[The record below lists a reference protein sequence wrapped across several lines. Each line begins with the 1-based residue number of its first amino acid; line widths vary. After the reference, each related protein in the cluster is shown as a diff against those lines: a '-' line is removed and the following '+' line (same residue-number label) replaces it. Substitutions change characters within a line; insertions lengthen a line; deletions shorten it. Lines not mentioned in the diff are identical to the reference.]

1 MIRKDRGGNQME
13 EESKKII
20 REAINMTDSI
30 NDLMKAVIDEER
42 KNIIYWQ
49 KSIKTWE
56 ALLNKK
62 VDRYLKKITEEEV
75 PF

>member
-1 MIRKDRGGNQME
+1 MD
-13 EESKKII
+13 EESKEII
-20 REAINMTDSI
+20 REAISMTDSI

-62 VDRYLKKITEEEV
+62 IDRYLKKITEEEV

>member
-1 MIRKDRGGNQME
+1 MD
-13 EESKKII
+13 EESKEII
-20 REAINMTDSI
+20 REAISMTDSI

>member
-1 MIRKDRGGNQME
+1 
-13 EESKKII
+13 
-20 REAINMTDSI
+20 MTDSI

-62 VDRYLKKITEEEV
+62 IDRYLKKITEEEV

>member
-1 MIRKDRGGNQME
+1 ME

-62 VDRYLKKITEEEV
+62 IDRYLKKITEEEV

>member
-62 VDRYLKKITEEEV
+62 IDRYLKKITEEEV

>member
-1 MIRKDRGGNQME
+1 ME
-13 EESKKII
+13 EESKEII
-20 REAINMTDSI
+20 RDAINLTDSI

-62 VDRYLKKITEEEV
+62 IDRYLKKITEEEV